1 MSATPVSE
9 TRCTAPWTTME
20 IVDPDGRVRQCCAD
34 WTRGAR
40 GAFSPAASL
49 RDLWNGPG
57 YRDARRLM
65 AAHQTADLCRAV
77 CPRLHDLRDAASAL
91 QVHPGSP
98 AFVENQRLLRD
109 DVAEGREV
117 ARALPI
123 YLALCPS
130 TYCNYDCV
138 MCLHGRS
145 ARREL
150 ADSLW
155 DELPSLLPTLR
166 VLTLLG
172 GEPLA
177 SPRAMR
183 FLQEFDRARW
193 PDAAVSLI
201 TNGSLLTAPAL
212 RRMRACRFANVTLSL
227 NAGTPEAYRRVQ
239 RGAELDEVL
248 ANLDALL
255 ALRREQGS
263 RFPVTLSFVVMPM
276 NAHTLP
282 DFAALAEA
290 RDLPIR
296 LLPLD
301 VHDSPELDFYG
312 DPEAVAS
319 VLARLDDL
327 AEAAQT
333 RHPRWLREIHGTR
346 SAIAATAA
354 ERSRRRLPIRQPR

>member
-1 MSATPVSE
+1 MTTTPTSE
-9 TRCTAPWTTME
+9 ICCTAPWTTME
-20 IVDPDGRVRQCCAD
+20 IVSPDGRVRQCCAD
-34 WTRGAR
+34 WTRDAR
-40 GAFSPAASL
+40 GVHSPTVSL

-65 AAHQTADLCRAV
+65 ATHDTDALCHAV
-77 CPRLHDLRDAASAL
+77 CPRLHDLRDAAANL
-91 QVHPGSP
+91 RMHPGSP
-98 AFVENQRLLRD
+98 DFVENQRLLRD
-109 DVAEGREV
+109 DIASGREV

-138 MCLHGRS
+138 MCDHGRTP
-145 ARREL
+145 RREL
-150 ADSLW
+150 ADTLW
-155 DELPSLLPTLR
+155 DELPALLPTLR

-183 FLQEFDRARW
+183 FLHDFDRVRW

-201 TNGSLLTAPAL
+201 TNGSLLSASAL
-212 RRMRACRFANVTLSL
+212 RHMRACRFANVTFSL
-227 NAGTPEAYRRVQ
+227 NAGTPEVYRRVQ
-239 RGAELDEVL
+239 RGIELGETL

-263 RFPVTLSFVVMPM
+263 RFPVALSFVVMPM
-276 NAHTLP
+276 NAHTLR
-282 DFAALAEA
+282 DFAAIAEA

-301 VHDSPELDFYG
+301 VYGAPELDFYG
-312 DPEAVAS
+312 DPAAVAA
-319 VLARLDDL
+319 VLAHLDDL
-327 AEAAQT
+327 VDASRNRPPQ
-333 RHPRWLREIHGTR
+333 WLREIHGAR

-354 ERSRRRLPIRQPR
+354 DHHRRRLPTHKPR